1 MSVSWGGIFSDYIF
15 SLTVSR
21 HYGKLTYANNKNT
34 ARLHLGTGSKS
45 TSLNLI
51 LVVAVMQATGTCR
64 SSLLF
69 LRTSEE

>member
-21 HYGKLTYANNKNT
+21 HYGKLTYAINKNT
-34 ARLHLGTGSKS
+34 ARLHLGTGS